1 MIEPK
6 SIAFHESSKFIP
18 NLLLRV
24 VFGIAGDKFFWFSDV
39 EFARETLAGVN
50 PYSIQL
56 VKVRVATNIL
66 ITSFTLLCMHNNF

>member
-1 MIEPK
+1 MIASLE
-6 SIAFHESSKFIP
+6 
-18 NLLLRV
+18 
-24 VFGIAGDKFFWFSDV
+24 IAGDRFFWLSD
-39 EFARETLAGVN
+39 EQFARETLAGVN